1 MEGRAQP
8 VHQHRR
14 GVQPRLRVR
23 AQQVQGF
30 QVRFRRVFFSRFD
43 ERSFSRKLSTGEQ
56 SHVSRNSKRVSVF
69 STKRDE
75 ETTKRKDDS
84 RFFVSLPSPPSRR
97 DRLLFG
103 IFSEDGD
110 AFLGSGVS
118 GPIRVLANNDVPK
131 GAACLRI
138 RCSLGGKRARLGPRF
153 YVTRRAEFSPPGP
166 RGTSPGIPGAPRGRA
181 RASRHTPF

>member
-30 QVRFRRVFFSRFD
+30 QVRPGVFFSRFSRTVVFPQTQY
-43 ERSFSRKLSTGEQ
+43 ERTVARFAKLEF
-56 SHVSRNSKRVSVF
+56 RVSVF
-69 STKRDE
+69 LSLKNE
-75 ETTKRKDDS
+75 KTTHA
-84 RFFVSLPSPPSRR
+84 FISLPSPPPRR

-138 RCSLGGKRARLGPRF
+138 RCSLGGTRARFPASASPLL
-153 YVTRRAEFSPPGP
+153 RRATRAERSPPGP